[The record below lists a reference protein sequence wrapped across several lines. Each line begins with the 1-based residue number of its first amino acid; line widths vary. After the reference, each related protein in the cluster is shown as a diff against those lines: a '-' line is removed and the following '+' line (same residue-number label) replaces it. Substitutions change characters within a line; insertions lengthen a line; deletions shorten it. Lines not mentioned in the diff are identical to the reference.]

1 MQSYKKN
8 CIFANSKKTT
18 MKKLFVLFFSIF
30 ILSSLSAQRFIG
42 GVVGGMNLT
51 QVEGDEVNGYYKA
64 GFNGGGMVMLPL
76 NHNQTFFITTEL
88 LFNQKGAFKSNT
100 TWVDAR
106 PLDDTLLI
114 NYDIPKNNKVY
125 YKLRLDYVE
134 VPILFHYEDPHTGF
148 ALGIGASWAR
158 LVNIKETFLGYQL
171 HTDLNS
177 GRYYKNTWNFILD
190 VKIPVYQALKINFR
204 YQYSIAP
211 IGADRTFYTLVN
223 ADPYQRRLFHNV
235 LSFRVLYTFND
246 KYYLNNSY
254 KKDGSRNGP
263 KWIRDNSQ

>member
-1 MQSYKKN
+1 
-8 CIFANSKKTT
+8 
-18 MKKLFVLFFSIF
+18 MKKLFVLIFFFF
-30 ILSSLSAQRFIG
+30 ILSSLSAQQFIG
-42 GVVGGMNLT
+42 GAVLGMNLS
-51 QVEGDEVNGYYKA
+51 QVEGDEVNGYFKA
-64 GFNGGGMVMLPL
+64 GFNGGGLVMLPL
-76 NHNQTFFITTEL
+76 NEDRTFFITTEL

-134 VPILFHYEDPHTGF
+134 VPVVVHYEDPFTGF

-177 GRYYKNTWNFILD
+177 GRYSKNTWSFIID
-190 VKIPVYQALKINFR
+190 VKIPIYQGLKLNFR
-204 YQYSIAP
+204 YLYSIVP
-211 IGADRTFYTLVN
+211 IGEDRTFYTLVN
-223 ADPYQRRLFHNV
+223 ADPYQRKLYHNV
-235 LSFRVLYTFND
+235 LSFRMLYTFND
-246 KYYLNNSY
+246 KYYLNNSF
-254 KKDGSRNGP
+254 KSDGTRKGP
-263 KWIRDNSQ
+263 KWVRDNSKY